1 MFAAQEL
8 STFDETLAIWVA
20 EPHATKVSVND
31 LGLEHQEALRE
42 ILTKVIATEIAK
54 ETYAQIIEGLPLLRV
69 FEDCF
74 NVTKRE
80 DLTAHGHLSSDSI
93 AILKKFK
100 GNFNF
105 DILQFDA
112 KTARAYQNTTF
123 DLREFKLRL
132 LEMIAVACH
141 KIAALLYKE
150 VKGDAIP
157 TERILY
163 QPPPITYPPSYDGT
177 LRKPVARSPYLVL
190 PTDFYHMSYQA
201 MEQYPDGIADVVGYW
216 AELRILGAWW
226 CLIGGRVEKRFCKDA
241 FLHPQP
247 HQRMMHQLHDHQIDQ
262 LVNFESVKKESALD
276 GVEIIL
282 PPLPFQNERYSRR
295 LDEWDALDQNIFRDM
310 HERRWDAP
318 PPQRCVRSGED
329 VPELQDAIQKLRSE
343 GQL

>member
-1 MFAAQEL
+1 M
-8 STFDETLAIWVA
+8 WVA
-20 EPHATKVSVND
+20 DPHAPKVSVND
-31 LGLEHQEALRE
+31 LGLEHRAAL
-42 ILTKVIATEIAK
+42 TEFLMKIFSTETAQ

-69 FEDCF
+69 FEECP

-80 DLTAHGHLSSDSI
+80 DLIAHEHLSSDSI
-93 AILKKFK
+93 TIWKKFED
-100 GNFNF
+100 NFKV

-112 KTARAYQNTTF
+112 KTVQAYQNTVIGS
-123 DLREFKLRL
+123 REYKLRL

-141 KIAALLYKE
+141 SIAALLYKE

-157 TERILY
+157 TERSLY

-177 LRKPVARSPYLVL
+177 IRKPVARPPYLVL

-201 MEQYPDGIADVVGYW
+201 IEQYPDGIANVVGYW
-216 AELRILGAWW
+216 AELRIF
-226 CLIGGRVEKRFCKDA
+226 GGVVVFDRGESGEECKDA

-247 HQRMMHQLHDHQIDQ
+247 HRRMMHQLHDHQIDQ
-262 LVNFESVKKESALD
+262 LDNFKSVKREGSLE
-276 GVEIIL
+276 GVETML

-295 LDEWDALDQNIFRDM
+295 LDEWEALGQHIFRDM
-310 HERRWDAP
+310 YERRWDAP

-329 VPELQDAIQKLRSE
+329 VPELQDAVQKLRNE